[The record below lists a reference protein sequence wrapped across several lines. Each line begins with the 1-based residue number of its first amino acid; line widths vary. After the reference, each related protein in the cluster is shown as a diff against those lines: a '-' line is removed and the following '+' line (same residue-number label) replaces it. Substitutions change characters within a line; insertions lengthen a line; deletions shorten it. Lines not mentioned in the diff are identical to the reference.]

1 MKKSGVAFVLAFGLL
16 GHALP
21 VRAEGNDDQVNQ
33 LMQSMQA
40 VAQQDQEDSSIKSAE
55 LNLQL
60 NKRVVAITRNSVGP
74 QSKAAFQKA
83 IRAWMAYQQ
92 AMGDAVEISY
102 TEAGGHGGAAAAVHC
117 NIMAAQDL
125 LKVLDQ
131 FYGK

>member
-1 MKKSGVAFVLAFGLL
+1 MKHLFITAAAVLGLL
-16 GHALP
+16 GAPLAAQ
-21 VRAEGNDDQVNQ
+21 AETDDAQVNQ

-40 VAQQDQEDSSIKSAE
+40 AAQQDQEDSSIKSAE

-60 NKRVVAITRNSVGP
+60 NKRVVAITRNEGP

>member
-1 MKKSGVAFVLAFGLL
+1 MKKAGAAFVLAFGLL
-16 GHALP
+16 EHALP
-21 VRAEGNDDQVNQ
+21 ARAEGNDDQVNQ

-40 VAQQDQEDSSIKSAE
+40 AAQQDQEDSSIKSAE

-60 NKRVVAITRNSVGP
+60 NKRVVAITRNEGP

>member
-1 MKKSGVAFVLAFGLL
+1 MKRAGFAFVLAFGLL

-21 VRAEGNDDQVNQ
+21 ARAEGNDDQVNQ

-40 VAQQDQEDSSIKSAE
+40 VAQQDQEDSSKSAE

-60 NKRVVAITRNSVGP
+60 NKRVVAITRNAVGP

-102 TEAGGHGGAAAAVHC
+102 TEAGGHGGAAAAAHC